1 MLVILQ
7 QDVPKL
13 GTIGDVVNVKDGY
26 GRNFLLP
33 RGMAVIANTRN
44 VKMLEHLKRQSTSKA
59 NKAKG
64 EAEELAAR
72 IADNAVT
79 LKAEVGEEGKIHGS
93 ITNRDIAEALA
104 ADGIEVDRRA
114 ISIAE
119 AIKATGAY
127 DVSISLGSEVSATL
141 KVFVVEA

>member
-13 GTIGDVVNVKDGY
+13 GNIGDVVNVKDGY

-44 VKMLEHLKRQSTSKA
+44 VKMLEHLKRQSSAKA

-127 DVSISLGSEVSATL
+127 DVSISLGSDVSATL